1 MYPIT
6 KCSSVIYKKK
16 SLKETDCYHFPDLY
30 IAKKRASKNITA
42 LIELPIFAGLDT
54 FNFLKTPSWYR
65 WTRSELMSV
74 DPSSADRHYIHARN
88 NVRYVRINK
97 CVGWMLLNDR

>member
-1 MYPIT
+1 
-6 KCSSVIYKKK
+6 
-16 SLKETDCYHFPDLY
+16 
-30 IAKKRASKNITA
+30 
-42 LIELPIFAGLDT
+42 
-54 FNFLKTPSWYR
+54 
-65 WTRSELMSV
+65 MSV